1 MARLNTCSDEELTAA
16 MVDRLVSHTGSRKIA
31 PVFREMGNSPTAL
44 DAYLTLEQSLSRCS
58 LSAREIEA
66 IKLLVSQIN
75 RCDFCLSIHTVKSK
89 AAGINPDQQL
99 AIRRLSEGNLSGKDG
114 IEDARLAAILHLV
127 VGFFRHPGTV
137 EKKILDDAK
146 LAGLNDANLM
156 DIVAAV
162 STIFLT
168 NIFNHINDTELVYPE
183 APALSA
189 SDS

>member
-1 MARLNTCSDEELTAA
+1 MARLNSCSDEELTAA
-16 MVDRLVSHTGSRKIA
+16 MVSRLESHTGSKKIA
-31 PVFREMGNSPTAL
+31 PVFREMGNSVTAL

-58 LSAREIEA
+58 LSTREIEA

-75 RCDFCLSIHTVKSK
+75 RCDFCLSVHSVKAK
-89 AAGINPDQQL
+89 AAGIDADEQL
-99 AIRRLSEGNLSGKDG
+99 AIRRLSDGKLPDTHGVDDIRLSAILNLVVSFFHNPGSVDKATL
-114 IEDARLAAILHLV
+114 EDAR
-127 VGFFRHPGTV
+127 
-137 EKKILDDAK
+137 K
-146 LAGLNDANLM
+146 AGLDDANLM

-189 SDS
+189 GR

>member
-1 MARLNTCSDEELTAA
+1 MARLNSCSDEELTAA
-16 MVDRLVSHTGSRKIA
+16 LVARLENHTGSKKIA

-58 LSAREIEA
+58 LSVREIEA

-75 RCDFCLSIHTVKSK
+75 RCEFCLSIHTVKSK
-89 AAGINPDQQL
+89 AAGIDQHEQL
-99 AIRRLSEGNLSGKDG
+99 VIRRLSDTNAPVDG
-114 IEDARLAAILHLV
+114 IDDERLAAILNLV
-127 VGFFRHPGTV
+127 AGFFHKPGTV
-137 EKKILDDAK
+137 DKQVLDDARG
-146 LAGLNDANLM
+146 AGLTDANLM

-183 APALSA
+183 APELLVSET
-189 SDS
+189 